1 MLLFVTTRMV
11 GWVGHV
17 VYMGDMTTA
26 GHAWVAGP
34 EGSRP
39 M

>member
-1 MLLFVTTRMV
+1 MLLFVTTKMV

-17 VYMGDMTTA
+17 AHMGDMTNA
-26 GHAWVAGP
+26 GHAWVAEP